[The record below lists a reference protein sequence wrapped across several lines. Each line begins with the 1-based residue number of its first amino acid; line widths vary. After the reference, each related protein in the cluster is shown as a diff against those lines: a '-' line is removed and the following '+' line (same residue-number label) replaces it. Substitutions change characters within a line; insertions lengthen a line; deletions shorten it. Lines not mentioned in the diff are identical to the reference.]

1 MPCRDGREDECRVEF
16 RENPV
21 SQRLI
26 EKVDKLTELLCFVM
40 QNVENDYWYKEM
52 ILDSAFERKNTQ
64 NAEDLMNW
72 WGEHKRIDAAREAKE
87 EAERQESTK
96 RAELLVRLNKEF
108 NLEELDELR
117 DLF

>member
-1 MPCRDGREDECRVEF
+1 MPCRDDRDDYRD
-16 RENPV
+16 NPV

-26 EKVDKLTELLCFVM
+26 EKVDKLTELLCYIMGDLEGSNFLTLKS
-40 QNVENDYWYKEM
+40 NELKGEGT
-52 ILDSAFERKNTQ
+52 FG
-64 NAEDLMNW
+64 DLMNW
-72 WGEHKRIDAAREAKE
+72 WEEHKRLDTAREAKE

-108 NLEELDELR
+108 NLEELDELK